1 MKPTLLIVNMLC
13 VLIFANF
20 DRTLIHQIMSKKIF
34 YLLGI
39 ALVIIL
45 GTILYIKFCCNC
57 DAAQPNAA
65 VEKAPPTAIKNDN
78 FVPFIINGSGFE
90 FQTNDNFKFLKNN
103 PAAIQ
108 PISDS
113 ISIGIEKL
121 KTFLVSNPKQ
131 KVAITGYATS
141 DETNTTKFENL
152 GLARA
157 NDVKNYF
164 VSKGLAASQLDTKGE
179 IINSWKTSADTLIG
193 PVEYEFGSIDTAST
207 DTTSTASDEWSVLK
221 EKINA
226 NPLILHFNTNKSSFN
241 LNEEEQQKVADISK
255 YLKNVKN
262 TSILVVGHSDN
273 VGSRDLNIELAQKRA
288 DFSKNYL
295 IKNGI
300 EASRIETESK
310 GPDEPIG
317 DNTTT
322 EGKASNRRTVITIK

>member
-1 MKPTLLIVNMLC
+1 
-13 VLIFANF
+13 
-20 DRTLIHQIMSKKIF
+20 MSKKAL

-57 DAAQPNAA
+57 DTAQPNSA
-65 VEKAPPTAIKNDN
+65 VEKVPPTTIKNDN

-90 FQTNDNFKFLKNN
+90 FQTNYNFKFLKNN
-103 PAAIQ
+103 PVAIQ

-121 KTFLVSNPKQ
+121 KTFLVSNLKQ
-131 KVAITGYATS
+131 KVTITGYATS

-164 VSKGLAASQLDTKGE
+164 VSKGLASSQLDTKGE
-179 IINSWKTSADTLIG
+179 IINSWKTNADTLIG
-193 PVEYEFGSIDTAST
+193 PVEYEFATI
-207 DTTSTASDEWSVLK
+207 DTTSAASDDWSALK

-241 LNEEEQQKVADISK
+241 LNEEEQQKVTDIIK

-262 TSILVVGHSDN
+262 TSVLVVGHSDN
-273 VGSRDLNIELAQKRA
+273 VGNRDLNVELAQKRA

-310 GPDEPIG
+310 GPDEPIS
-317 DNTTT
+317 DNATT